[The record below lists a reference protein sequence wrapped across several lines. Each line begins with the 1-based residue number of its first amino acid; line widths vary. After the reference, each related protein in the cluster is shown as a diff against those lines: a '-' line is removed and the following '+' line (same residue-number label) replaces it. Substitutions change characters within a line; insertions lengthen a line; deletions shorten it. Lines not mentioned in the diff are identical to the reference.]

1 MLSSNTVS
9 SARTG
14 YYVQRLSYLV
24 IFVIRENEIVICVIP
39 DLLFFPF
46 TNHARDPLYD
56 PHIVLACSWNS
67 EIILKYKIKDLKQ
80 VIISNQNSNAP
91 LKCLVWIIS
100 KQCTLMDLLSSTCPW
115 SQLFEDKMKFCVS
128 IWNSNCCCGYSIR

>member
-1 MLSSNTVS
+1 MLSSNTVC

-14 YYVQRLSYLV
+14 YYVQRVFYLV

-39 DLLFFPF
+39 DLLFFLF
-46 TNHARDPLYD
+46 MNHARDPLHK

-80 VIISNQNSNAP
+80 VIISNQNNDAP
-91 LKCLVWIIS
+91 LKCLVWISS
-100 KQCTLMDLLSSTCPW
+100 KQSTVMDLLSSTCPW
-115 SQLFEDKMKFCVS
+115 SQLFDDKIKSCVS
-128 IWNSNCCCGYSIR
+128 IWNSDFCCGYCLR